1 VGNVDFK
8 LNECTVDE
16 AVQLML
22 VQSPIKGK
30 TALAKTIG
38 ITPSTFYSS
47 IDRETIRLVDFIK
60 VAEAL
65 GFDIVATKKTTE
77 A

>member
-1 VGNVDFK
+1 VDIN
-8 LNECTVDE
+8 LNKCSTVDE
-16 AVQLML
+16 AVKLML
-22 VQSPIKGK
+22 AQSQVKGK
-30 TALAKTIG
+30 TALAKTID

-60 VAEAL
+60 AADAL
-65 GFDIVATKKTTE
+65 GFEIVAIKKTTE